1 MFKFLLIACIV
12 TKGGTYQDCS
22 PSKVFKT
29 KAECV
34 KNIEVVEDDAMADGF
49 FVRAAVCQELK

>member
-1 MFKFLLIACIV
+1 MFKFLLIARIV

-29 KAECV
+29 KAERI
-34 KNIEVVEDDAMADGF
+34 KNIEVVEADAFREGF
-49 FVRAAVCQELK
+49 FVRAVCVEVE

>member
-12 TKGGTYQDCS
+12 GYCS
-22 PSKVFKT
+22 PSKVFQT

-34 KNIEVVEDDAMADGF
+34 KNIEAVEAFRDGCQ
-49 FVRAAVCQELK
+49 VRAVGA

>member
-34 KNIEVVEDDAMADGF
+34 KNIEVVEADAFREGF
-49 FVRAAVCQELK
+49 FVRATCQEFK

>member
-1 MFKFLLIACIV
+1 MFKFLLIARIV

-29 KAECV
+29 KAECYASAAV
-34 KNIEVVEDDAMADGF
+34 AEDDAMRDGF
-49 FVRAAVCQELK
+49 FVRAVCVEVE